1 MFNRV
6 FATKLRIFIKHFTF
20 NTMKKL
26 LLVLAAAFAV
36 VACQTDLNDVRVS
49 GNAVVSFQVQTPDV
63 ASRAYSD
70 GASATHLQYAVY
82 DEEGTLLNDLTVT
95 DGVIHGSTTVEL
107 QLVTGNSYAVIFWAA
122 APNAPYSVDFANKTM
137 TVDYTNALSN
147 DEARDAFYKWHT
159 FTVTGAQTETIKL
172 KRPFAQLNIG
182 TNDYEAAKSAGYEP
196 TLSAVTVKNV
206 YSTLNLWDGTVGGSR
221 EVTFDYAAIPT
232 TETFPVANYDYLSMN
247 YLLVAADKALVEIEF
262 GYGEDNATPKTR
274 IVGSVPV
281 QRNYRTNIFGQL
293 FTSDV
298 DFNVIIVPTYDG
310 AYTYEPVF
318 ASSVNELQTA
328 LAKAPAGSTVVL
340 SKNVEWGAVTLGEVN
355 NVTIEG
361 NGAAIRFLTDANTKL
376 ENVTIRNINAAQFVT
391 GAGQKGAFFVID
403 PAAQINNLVIENCVI
418 VGDGKKNS
426 YGITYPNSNA
436 TITVKDCSFSN
447 LGYALQTTGGGG
459 YASLVID
466 SCTFENILSWAIM
479 PQYGYPGDL
488 TVNACTFNNTKGG
501 LIKTGKNNV
510 IGGTFTFTNNVIT
523 NSVGHDGKDSEW
535 FEVNASVNPKVISG
549 NTKDGVAWTP
559 GAAEGLN

>member
-1 MFNRV
+1 
-6 FATKLRIFIKHFTF
+6 
-20 NTMKKL
+20 MKKL

-36 VACQTDLNDVRVS
+36 VACQTDLNDVCVS
-49 GNAVVSFQVQTPDV
+49 GNAVVTFQVQTPEV

-70 GASATHLQYAVY
+70 GTSATHLQYAVY
-82 DEEGTLLNDLTVT
+82 DEAGTLLNDLTVT
-95 DGVIHGSTTVEL
+95 NGEIHGSTTVEL

-122 APNAPYSVDFANKTM
+122 ALNAPYSVDFANKTM

-159 FTVTGAQTETIKL
+159 FTVTGSQTEVIEL
-172 KRPFAQLNIG
+172 KRPFAHLNIG
-182 TNDYEAAKSAGYEP
+182 TNDYDAAQSAGYEP

-206 YSTLNLWDGTVGGSR
+206 YSTLNLSNGAVDGSR

-262 GYGEDNATPKTR
+262 GYGEANATPKTR

-298 DFNVIIVPTYDG
+298 DFNVVIVPTYDG

-328 LAKAPAGSTVVL
+328 LAEAPAGSTVVL

-376 ENVTIRNINAAQFVT
+376 ENVTIRNVVPAQFVT
-391 GAGQKGAFFVID
+391 GAGQAGAFFVID
-403 PAAQINNLVIENCVI
+403 TAAQIENLVIENCVI
-418 VGDGKKNS
+418 VGDNNKNS
-426 YGITYPNSNA
+426 YGITGKNPNA

-447 LGYALQTTGGGG
+447 LGYAIQAISGGG
-459 YASLVID
+459 YASLVVEG
-466 SCTFENILSWAIM
+466 CTFENINSWVIM
-479 PQYGYPGDL
+479 PQYGYNGDL
-488 TVNACTFNNTKGG
+488 TVNNCTFNSVSDG
-501 LIKTGKNNV
+501 LVKTGALS
-510 IGGTFTFTNNVIT
+510 GLFTFTNNTIT
-523 NSVGHDGKDSEW
+523 NSAGHDGKDSKW
-535 FEVNASVNPKVISG
+535 FEVKAANKVVSG
-549 NTKDGVAWTP
+549 NTKDGADWTP
-559 GAAEGLN
+559 EAAQGLN